1 MDSACDLYIRPERR
15 VTAAGIMAAG
25 VTAVGVTAA
34 GPRIMVVAVALIFDV
49 LVSAMRIL

>member
-1 MDSACDLYIRPERR
+1 MDSGCDLHIRPERR

-34 GPRIMVVAVALIFDV
+34 GPRIMVVAVAFTFDI
-49 LVSAMRIL
+49 LVSVMRIL